1 MTAVQPSTEPTP
13 VRLDEHFD
21 NRGVAGRRD
30 AGAGASVA
38 ETEATGAD
46 FDGAGHAL
54 PAEELPDRT
63 AEGLWEIG
71 GVPYLPARPGGRFD
85 NIVAQGQ
92 TIALP
97 AGRYHSALLLAAG
110 TVARPIGT
118 GSSAA
123 VSGRFTVQ
131 YADGATSSVT
141 LTAPGYLGP
150 GGVLEAGFRYR
161 ADGTAEPDATVSLWQ
176 LEVPLDAH
184 REPVA
189 LLLPGTAAAADDEV
203 VAGESG
209 RAADDPTA
217 ARLHVFALS
226 LQPCTPGGAALSV
239 RGARCAP
246 SMSGLSRQTI
256 EATVVNVGTEWIT
269 EADGLTVDAAVP
281 GGATDAPV
289 TIRVLAPGEQVRVRI
304 GLRADPGVEPGTCA
318 EATIS
323 LRLRASAAGDT
334 AATVGATAD
343 TAAPA
348 VATADIAATMDT
360 ASIIAAVAKFPL
372 TLGVPDYAPTATSLR
387 SHRAPHWFTGAKFG
401 IFIHWG
407 VYSVPAW
414 APVGEDYAEWYW
426 ARMNREE
433 LPTHRHHAE
442 VWGEDF
448 AYDDFIPMFTAE
460 SYDPRAWVELFA
472 AAGARY
478 FVLTAK
484 HHDGFC
490 LWDTQTSE
498 RSSAHLGPKRD
509 LVRELVDAATEHA
522 PSLYQGLYFSR
533 PEFFNPDG
541 PWLGH
546 APRNP
551 YTGKPEPYTGYT
563 AGKDFA
569 RDIESGQTRELI
581 EQFDPDLIWY
591 DISGVPGE
599 TVHVVPEY
607 YNRAKNRTEPK
618 DVAVNSR
625 GGSYAYDY
633 RTPEYATFAG
643 AVDAAWEASRGLD
656 PRSYGYNA
664 ATPEDAYLSA
674 ADAVRLLVDIVS
686 KNGNY
691 LLDIGPRADG
701 RIPELMRERLLEIGA
716 WLRVNGEAIYDS
728 VPWWRAAELGDL
740 RFTVKPGDAFY
751 IHSLTPPAERLVVAA
766 QVPIR
771 EGDEVTLCGHGG
783 GPLSWSRGADGEL
796 VVEVPAAARD
806 AGALVWVFKVANRE
820 RLTRSA
826 Q

>member
-1 MTAVQPSTEPTP
+1 MTAAQPSTDPIP
-13 VRLDEHFD
+13 VRLDEYFD
-21 NRGVAGRRD
+21 NRGIAARPE
-30 AGAGASVA
+30 AGAGS
-38 ETEATGAD
+38 GAD

-54 PAEELPDRT
+54 PAEQLPERT
-63 AEGLWEIG
+63 AEGLWQIG
-71 GVPYLPARPGGRFD
+71 AVSYLPARPDGRFD
-85 NIVAQGQ
+85 NIVARGQ
-92 TIALP
+92 RVELP
-97 AGRYHSALLLAAG
+97 AGRFHSALLLAAG

-123 VSGRFTVQ
+123 VSGRFTVE
-131 YADGATSSVT
+131 YADGTTSEVT

-150 GGVLEAGFRYR
+150 GGVFEAGFRYR

-176 LEVPLDAH
+176 LEVPLDMR

-189 LLLPGTAAAADDEV
+189 LVLPGAAAAADDEV
-203 VAGESG
+203 VAGEAG
-209 RAADDPTA
+209 RAADDPKA

-226 LQPCTPGGAALSV
+226 LQPCLPEAAALTV
-239 RGARCAP
+239 RGARCVP
-246 SMSGLSRQTI
+246 SMLGGAQQTV

-269 EADGLTVDAAVP
+269 EADAATVDLVVP
-281 GGATDAPV
+281 GGVAGAPT
-289 TIRVLAPGEQVRVRI
+289 TISVLAPGEQLRVRI
-304 GLRADPGVEPGTCA
+304 GLSPESGVEPGTRA
-318 EATIS
+318 EGV
-323 LRLRASAAGDT
+323 LRLRHRGQAAET
-334 AATVGATAD
+334 R
-343 TAAPA
+343 
-348 VATADIAATMDT
+348 I
-360 ASIIAAVAKFPL
+360 PL
-372 TLGVPDYAPTATSLR
+372 TLGVPDYQPTTSSLR

-426 ARMNREE
+426 ARMSRAE

-460 SYDPRAWVELFA
+460 NYDPRDWVELFA

-490 LWDTQTSE
+490 LWDTQTSA
-498 RSSAHLGPKRD
+498 RSSVHLGPKRD

-541 PWLGH
+541 PWLGR

-551 YTGKPEPYTGYT
+551 YTGRPEPYTGYT
-563 AGKDFA
+563 AGKNFL

-591 DISGVPGE
+591 DISGVPSD
-599 TVHVVPEY
+599 TVRVVPEY
-607 YNRAKNRTEPK
+607 YNGAKNRAEPK

-625 GGSYAYDY
+625 GGIYAYDY

-664 ATPEDAYLSA
+664 ATPDEAYLSA

-686 KNGNY
+686 KNGNF

-701 RIPELMRERLLEIGA
+701 TIPELMRERLLEIGG

-740 RFTVKPGDAFY
+740 RFTVKPGEAFY
-751 IHSLTPPAERLVVAA
+751 IHSLTPPPDRLVVAA

-771 EGDEVTLCGHGG
+771 EGDEVTLCGYEG
-783 GPLSWSRGADGEL
+783 GPLAWSHGVDGEL
-796 VVEVPAAARD
+796 VLEVPAGARD
-806 AGALVWVFKVANRE
+806 AGRLVWVFKVV
-820 RLTRSA
+820 TRSA
-826 Q
+826 A

>member
-1 MTAVQPSTEPTP
+1 MTAAQPSTEPIP

-21 NRGVAGRRD
+21 NRGIGRRD
-30 AGAGASVA
+30 AGADPGADVGVA
-38 ETEATGAD
+38 RAD

-63 AEGLWEIG
+63 AEGRWVIG
-71 GVPYLPARPGGRFD
+71 GVPYLPARPDGRFD
-85 NIVAQGQ
+85 NIVARGQ
-92 TIALP
+92 RIALP

-123 VSGRFTVQ
+123 VSGRFTVE
-131 YADGATSSVT
+131 YADGATSCVT

-150 GGVLEAGFRYR
+150 GGVFEAGFRYR

-176 LEVPLDAH
+176 LEVPLDVR

-189 LLLPGTAAAADDEV
+189 LLLPDTAAAADDEV

-209 RAADDPTA
+209 RAAGDPTA

-226 LQPCTPGGAALSV
+226 LQPCVPGGAALSV
-239 RGARCAP
+239 RGARCVP
-246 SMSGLSRQTI
+246 SMMLGLARQTV
-256 EATVVNVGTEWIT
+256 EATVVNVGAEWIT
-269 EADGLTVDAAVP
+269 ESDGLTVEVAVP
-281 GGATDAPV
+281 GGAADGPA

-304 GLRADPGVEPGTCA
+304 GLSTGPAVEPGTSA
-318 EATIS
+318 EGEIA
-323 LRLRASAAGDT
+323 LRLRAPNAPACGAPD
-334 AATVGATAD
+334 APACGATD
-343 TAAPA
+343 VVAA
-348 VATADIAATMDT
+348 
-360 ASIIAAVAKFPL
+360 AKIPL
-372 TLGVPDYAPTATSLR
+372 TLGVPDYEATTTSLR

-426 ARMNREE
+426 ARMNRAE

-460 SYDPRAWVELFA
+460 RYDPRAWVELFA

-498 RSSAHLGPKRD
+498 RSSARLGPKRD
-509 LVRELVDAATEHA
+509 LVRELVDAAAEHT
-522 PSLYQGLYFSR
+522 PSLYQGLYLSR

-551 YTGKPEPYTGYT
+551 YTGEPEPYTGYP
-563 AGKDFA
+563 AGQDFV

-591 DISGVPGE
+591 DISGVPGD

-607 YNRAKNRTEPK
+607 YNRAKNRAEPK

-625 GGSYAYDY
+625 GGIYAYDY

-643 AVDAAWEASRGLD
+643 AVDTAWEASRGLD

-686 KNGNY
+686 KNGNF

-701 RIPELMRERLLEIGA
+701 TIPELMRERLLEIGA

-740 RFTVKPGDAFY
+740 RFTVKPGDGFY
-751 IHSLTPPAERLVVAA
+751 IHSLTAPAERLVVAA

-771 EGDEVTLCGHGG
+771 EGDEVTLCGYDG
-783 GPLSWSRGADGEL
+783 GPLTWSRGADGEL
-796 VVEVPAAARD
+796 VVDVPAAARD
-806 AGALVWVFKVANRE
+806 AGALVWVFKVANVARAAGVGSV
-820 RLTRSA
+820 LTPSA